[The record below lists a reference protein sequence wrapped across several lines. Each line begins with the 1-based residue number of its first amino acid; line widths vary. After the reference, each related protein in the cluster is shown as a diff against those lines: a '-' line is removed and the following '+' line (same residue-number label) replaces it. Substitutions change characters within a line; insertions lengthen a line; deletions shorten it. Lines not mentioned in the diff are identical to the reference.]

1 MGGLCRQGRI
11 LVLAAAAMLSASAM
25 QPEPGAAQER
35 RTGSGV
41 VIATIDFDKVMRE
54 SSAGRKFR
62 EQLDQ
67 RYAQSEDEIKRMQAE
82 VERLRQDLATHGD
95 SLSPEERQKRR
106 NEFQRRKAEGFQLLQ
121 ERKEQIN
128 RMFERGKQ
136 QIEVALREIV
146 KEIAQ
151 ERGIDLVLNRVGP
164 DSGSRPSGSVLYT
177 ARDVDID
184 DVARQRLD
192 LRLPSLNIVQAV
204 E

>member
-1 MGGLCRQGRI
+1 MMRRFGRYGGI
-11 LVLAAAAMLSASAM
+11 LALAVTVACISVAAHAQDRRSGI
-25 QPEPGAAQER
+25 GAI
-35 RTGSGV
+35 
-41 VIATIDFDKVMRE
+41 IATIDFDKVMRE

-67 RYAQSEDEIKRMQAE
+67 RYAQSEDEIKRMQAD
-82 VERLRQDLATHGD
+82 VERLRQDLAAAGD

-136 QIEVALREIV
+136 QIEVALRQIV
-146 KEIAQ
+146 TEIAE
-151 ERGIDLVLNRVGP
+151 ERRIDLVLNRSGP
-164 DSGSRPSGSVLYT
+164 DSGSRPSGAVLYT
-177 ARDVDID
+177 ARDVDIGD
-184 DVARQRLD
+184 EARQRLD
-192 LRLPSLNIVQAV
+192 ARLPSLGLAQTV

>member
-1 MGGLCRQGRI
+1 MRRFGRCGGI
-11 LVLAAAAMLSASAM
+11 LALAVTVICCSVSAHAEDRRSGISAI
-25 QPEPGAAQER
+25 
-35 RTGSGV
+35 
-41 VIATIDFDKVMRE
+41 IATIDFDKVMRE

-62 EQLDQ
+62 EQLDE
-67 RYAQSEDEIKRMQAE
+67 RYAQSEDEIKRMQAD
-82 VERLRQDLATHGD
+82 VERLRQDLAASGD

-146 KEIAQ
+146 KEIAE
-151 ERGIDLVLNRVGP
+151 ERRIDLVLNRSGP
-164 DSGSRPSGSVLYT
+164 DSGSRPSGAVLYT
-177 ARDVDID
+177 ARDVDIGD
-184 DVARQRLD
+184 EARKRLD
-192 LRLPSLNIVQAV
+192 ARLPSLGLAQTV

>member
-1 MGGLCRQGRI
+1 MRGDRRYRGILLALAI
-11 LVLAAAAMLSASAM
+11 SVLVLPPAV
-25 QPEPGAAQER
+25 AAQDR
-35 RTGSGV
+35 RAGSGV

-67 RYAQSEDEIKRMQAE
+67 RYAQSEEEIKRMQAD
-82 VERLRQDLATHGD
+82 VERLRQDLATNGD

-146 KEIAQ
+146 KQIAE
-151 ERGIDLVLNRVGP
+151 ERGIDLVLNRSGP
-164 DSGSRPSGSVLYT
+164 DSGSRPSGAVLYT

-184 DVARQRLD
+184 DLARQRLD
-192 LRLPSLNIVQAV
+192 ARLPSLGPVQPV